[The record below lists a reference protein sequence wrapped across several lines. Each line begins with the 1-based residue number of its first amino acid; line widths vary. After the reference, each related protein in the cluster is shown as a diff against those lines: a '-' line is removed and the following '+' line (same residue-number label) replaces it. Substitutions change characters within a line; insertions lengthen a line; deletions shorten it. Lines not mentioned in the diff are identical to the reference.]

1 MRTIRTGNELTP
13 RLADIKASKQMR
25 WLVLLGPG
33 KKSEEVMKKAVSWD
47 NQGVDGFQ
55 RQIIKEQDKDLEIL
69 EERVASTKHIVL
81 AVNEELSL
89 HTRLLDNLDEHVD
102 TTNSHIRQVWP
113 SVLYSLCMLFFS
125 VSILLTV

>member
-102 TTNSHIRQVWP
+102 TTNSHIRQVVQMRL
-113 SVLYSLCMLFFS
+113 SMLS
-125 VSILLTV
+125 KGH